1 MSSRLRRGMV
11 RGLAALRG
19 HSHAKES
26 SPEGLRDPIVSLT
39 FDDGVASQRLA
50 GELLAARGLAGTFYV
65 PSGSVGREGNLGWDD
80 LRALVA
86 QGHEIGGHTSGHR
99 HLPAL
104 TLSEAQRE
112 IESDRVALLEHDL
125 DPVTFAYPYGES
137 SPEVESI
144 VREVGYI
151 GARSIGG
158 VVESLPPQNPFRL
171 RAPHSPR
178 SWTTPEHLIA
188 LALVG
193 AHEGGWMIVPFHH
206 LEAEGLTTS
215 SYTTEPSQF
224 AEFLDWLVARG
235 VAVVCVRD
243 VLTSAPPTSI
253 Q

>member
-19 HSHAKES
+19 RSHARES
-26 SPEGLRDPIVSLT
+26 SQEERRDPIVSLT

-50 GELLAARGLAGTFYV
+50 GELLTARGLTGTFYV
-65 PSGSVGREGNLGWDD
+65 QSSSVGSKGNLGWDD

-86 QGHEIGGHTSGHR
+86 QGHEIGGHTSSHP
-99 HLPAL
+99 HLPVL
-104 TLSEAQRE
+104 TPSEARRE
-112 IESDRVALLEHDL
+112 IESDRLALLERSL

-151 GARSIGG
+151 AARGIGG

-178 SWTTPEHLIA
+178 AWTTSEHLIA
-188 LALVG
+188 LTLVG
-193 AHEGGWMIVPFHH
+193 GHEGGWMIIPFHH
-206 LEAEGLTTS
+206 LEAEGRAAS

-224 AEFLDWLVARG
+224 AEFLDWLIKR
-235 VAVVCVRD
+235 AVPVVRVRD
-243 VLTSAPPTSI
+243 VIAGVSPS
-253 Q
+253 